1 MSADVKYRNGGW
13 SRSRSRAFAG
23 TSDYNT
29 HKILICLIKTR
40 AQFLLHKTLLI
51 PRALLIAVSPR
62 HGSLYLS
69 DKLSLSLSSASSQ
82 AAITLPSFS
91 N

>member
-1 MSADVKYRNGGW
+1 MSADVKYQNGGW
-13 SRSRSRAFAG
+13 RKSRAFSG
-23 TSDYNT
+23 SSLHNT
-29 HKILICLIKTR
+29 HKNLISVIKTMTP
-40 AQFLLHKTLLI
+40 FLLHGILLI
-51 PRALLIAVSPR
+51 LCSLLVAVSPR